1 MKKYLFAAILVFCSS
16 GASIRV
22 HADEPVP
29 QVKPEVSA
37 ESTKDISAVEANDYL
52 SSDSRARDNAVVLD
66 IRTGKEFGDGHI
78 KGAMNLNFLG
88 DDFKEKLAK
97 LDRDRVYVMHC
108 QSGGRSGRAKAVFK
122 ELGFKKILHIQDG
135 YRAWASAGFAVEKG
149 AAAKE

>member
-1 MKKYLFAAILVFCSS
+1 
-16 GASIRV
+16 
-22 HADEPVP
+22 
-29 QVKPEVSA
+29 
-37 ESTKDISAVEANDYL
+37 L
-52 SSDSRARDNAVVLD
+52 SSDSRARDQVVVLD
-66 IRTGKEFGDGHI
+66 IRTGKEFADGHI

-108 QSGGRSGRAKAVFK
+108 QSGNRSGRAKAVFK

-149 AAAKE
+149 AVEKGAVEKGAAKE